1 MHIQINT
8 SFVASTAVPTI
19 KTVFDV
25 YATKQHFEVQFE
37 IKDDQNK
44 DSLKKNLSK
53 TVKTL
58 ILLESELSKSEYCSF
73 FNRFIEV
80 FAKYRFYFFAPVND
94 YRFGNCI
101 SSLTEQNFIDKLYDA
116 IEAEKERQAKLNAK
130 RALKAQ
136 KN

>member
-1 MHIQINT
+1 MHIQIST
-8 SFVASTAVPTI
+8 SFVASTAVPMI

-25 YATKQHFEVQFE
+25 YATQHFEVQFD

-58 ILLESELSKSEYCSF
+58 ILLESELSKSEYRVF
-73 FNRFIEV
+73 FDRFIEV
-80 FAKYRFYFFAPVND
+80 FAKYRYYFFASKRDCNFG
-94 YRFGNCI
+94 YRI
-101 SSLTEQNFIDKLYDA
+101 STLTEQDFTFKLCDA
-116 IEAEKERQAKLNAK
+116 VEAEKARQAKLNAK

-136 KN
+136 NK

>member
-1 MHIQINT
+1 MHIQIST
-8 SFVASTAVPTI
+8 SFVASTAVPMI

-25 YATKQHFEVQFE
+25 YATKQHFEVQFD

-58 ILLESELSKSEYCSF
+58 ILLESELSKSEYRVF
-73 FNRFIEV
+73 FDRFIEV
-80 FAKYRFYFFAPVND
+80 FAKYRFYFFASERDCNFG
-94 YRFGNCI
+94 YRI
-101 SSLTEQNFIDKLYDA
+101 STLTEQDFTFKLYDT
-116 IEAEKERQAKLNAK
+116 IEAEKARQAKLNAK